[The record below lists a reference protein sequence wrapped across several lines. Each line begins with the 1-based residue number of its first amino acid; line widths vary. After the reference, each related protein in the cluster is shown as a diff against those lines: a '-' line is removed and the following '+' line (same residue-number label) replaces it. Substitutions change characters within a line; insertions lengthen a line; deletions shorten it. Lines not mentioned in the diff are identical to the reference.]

1 MTDMTHEQ
9 IRDLLPDALHA
20 AVDDVHRKQIEE
32 HLRSCSEC
40 ASEMRVLQ
48 MVKDAPSF
56 APMID
61 AVKVSSVIPP
71 YGGVPAGRPPRTRLA
86 WQTASVAIAAVA
98 LIAVS
103 VIRSNQLS
111 GSGSATSV
119 EEPASPQ
126 QVAKLIRDTS
136 SHLPSVNV
144 STPRQPVASAHTP
157 VKQKSHELQ
166 VAVGLDELS
175 DGNLRQLASELDGL
189 EGLPAAEPENLDV
202 TDTNTGS
209 GGGR

>member
-9 IRDLLPDALHA
+9 IRDLLPDVMHA
-20 AVDDVHRKQIEE
+20 AVDDAHRKQIEE

-56 APMID
+56 APTID
-61 AVKVSSVIPP
+61 AVKVASVIPP
-71 YGGVPAGRPPRTRLA
+71 YGGVPEARPRTQLA
-86 WQTASVAIAAVA
+86 WQTATLAIAAVA

-103 VIRSNQLS
+103 VIRSNQLG
-111 GSGSATSV
+111 GSGSAASV
-119 EEPASPQ
+119 EQPASPERI
-126 QVAKLIRDTS
+126 AKLIRDTS
-136 SHLPSVNV
+136 NHLPSVNV
-144 STPRQPVASAHTP
+144 STPHQTVASAHTS

-189 EGLPAAEPENLDV
+189 DGLPAAEPENIDV
-202 TDTNTGS
+202 TTNSGS